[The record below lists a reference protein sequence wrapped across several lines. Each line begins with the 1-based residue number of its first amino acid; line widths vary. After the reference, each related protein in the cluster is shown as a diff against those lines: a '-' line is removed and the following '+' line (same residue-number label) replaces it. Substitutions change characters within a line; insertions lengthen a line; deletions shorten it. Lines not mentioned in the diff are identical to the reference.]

1 MLRGGG
7 NYVYIYMY
15 IPRMGVITMS
25 TYSTYVAIVVACIHV
40 YTMEI
45 YVPVRML
52 SVKNINI
59 KF

>member
-1 MLRGGG
+1 M
-7 NYVYIYMY
+7 YIYMY